1 MVPTRLVI
9 ASLLLSAA
17 LLAQDKVLGD
27 AIEHFKGAADE
38 ARKANPLL
46 AAGTGDGV
54 TKVIKSLGSR
64 RSYGKAP
71 VNVELPKEQ
80 QEELDRRQKVRER
93 AEHLAKSGP
102 RRAAA
107 PKPAS
112 STLPA
117 VTPLVLLAIQ
127 SPTPKPRFTLINE
140 EALNQITPGQPRA
153 SVLAALGNPST
164 TAAVCGLEDGD
175 RELLTYHL
183 TPEKTVA
190 IRLLA
195 GVVTVISRP

>member
-1 MVPTRLVI
+1 MALIRVII
-9 ASLLLSAA
+9 ASLLLPAA
-17 LLAQDKVLGD
+17 LLAQDKVLGE
-27 AIEHFKGAADE
+27 AIDHFKGAADE

-80 QEELDRRQKVRER
+80 QEELDRRQKARER
-93 AEHLAKSGP
+93 AEQLAKSGP

-107 PKPAS
+107 PKPAVS
-112 STLPA
+112 SLPA

-127 SPTPKPRFTLINE
+127 NPTPKPRFTLINE
-140 EALNQITPGQPRA
+140 DALNQITPGQLRA
-153 SVLAALGNPST
+153 DVLATLGTPST
-164 TAAVCGLEDGD
+164 TAAVRGLEDGD

-183 TPEKTVA
+183 TPVKTVA

-195 GVVTVISRP
+195 GVVTAVNR

>member
-1 MVPTRLVI
+1 MALIRVII
-9 ASLLLSAA
+9 ASLLLPAA
-17 LLAQDKVLGD
+17 LLAQDKVLGE
-27 AIEHFKGAADE
+27 AIDHFKGAADE

-80 QEELDRRQKVRER
+80 QEELDRRQKARER
-93 AEHLAKSGP
+93 AEQLAKSGP

-107 PKPAS
+107 PKPAVS
-112 STLPA
+112 SLPA

-127 SPTPKPRFTLINE
+127 NPTPKPRFTLINE
-140 EALNQITPGQPRA
+140 DALNQITPGQLRA
-153 SVLAALGNPST
+153 DVLATLGTPST
-164 TAAVCGLEDGD
+164 TAAVRGLEDGD

-183 TPEKTVA
+183 TPVKTVA

-195 GVVTVISRP
+195 GVVTAVTR